1 MFVLVTLVLLETG
14 KHAQVRSH
22 RFHLWFFLFSFSCLA
37 TTQILS
43 NVQKGVQD
51 FKVYNML

>member
-1 MFVLVTLVLLETG
+1 MFVLVTLDLQEMG

-51 FKVYNML
+51 FEVYNML